1 MNGVGVLNKKTP
13 SPGLWLSWVGRCP
26 MHPKVLG
33 SIPGWGAC
41 GRQPSNVSP
50 PPPAPLSLKSVKR
63 MSPSEDKQMTAE
75 LSGNATGW
83 PPAPR
88 PCPRLGGEL
97 SWATR

>member
-50 PPPAPLSLKSVKR
+50 PPPRPALSQI
-63 MSPSEDKQMTAE
+63 SEKNVPQR
-75 LSGNATGW
+75 G
-83 PPAPR
+83 
-88 PCPRLGGEL
+88 
-97 SWATR
+97 